1 MQTVQISRRLK
12 AVAAMVTPGVR
23 LADVGT
29 DHGYIP
35 IYLIQ
40 TEKIRCAVAM
50 DINQGPLERA
60 QEHIRQYG
68 LGEQIETRLSDGLY
82 ALAPGEADSIVIA
95 GMGGLLMVRILE
107 EGKAVLET
115 GPELILQPQSEIRQ
129 VRAYLETEGYEI
141 VQEDLVFEEGKY
153 YPMMRAVKTGTEET
167 VSGES
172 DPGDPLLRELG
183 LRFGP
188 KLLAEH
194 HPLLDAYL
202 KREEM
207 LSLRVLESLDG
218 KHTEAAV
225 RRRLEIGQELE
236 LLRSARSL
244 CRKKQG

>member
-141 VQEDLVFEEGKY
+141 VQEDLVLEEGKY
-153 YPMMRAVKTGTEET
+153 YPMMRAVKRGAKAAGEET
-167 VSGES
+167 
-172 DPGDPLLRELG
+172 DPLLRELG